1 MNEKMGEIYQDE
13 GKIENNAQMV
23 GRIDEWVCGQVSR
36 WKDEWADRRMDAQMM
51 MDRWM
56 DLGCRVN
63 I

>member
-23 GRIDEWVCGQVSR
+23 GRIDEWVYGQVSR
-36 WKDEWADRRMDAQMM
+36 WKDEWADRRMDAQRM

>member
-1 MNEKMGEIYQDE
+1 MNEKMGEIHQDE

-23 GRIDEWVCGQVSR
+23 GRIDEWVYGQVSR
-36 WKDEWADRRMDAQMM
+36 WKDEWADGRMDAQRM